1 MNGSL
6 GAHEWEGESVRTH
19 MDTFGNLA
27 GTCAHQASWWNRK
40 ARTMRT
46 RVVRPHGQIGRV
58 RVVLGSCSAE
68 SISEG
73 GGRRVGMGG
82 VAFSLHTY
90 HIVA

>member
-1 MNGSL
+1 MGGEVSQDT
-6 GAHEWEGESVRTH
+6 HEHIW
-19 MDTFGNLA
+19 A
-27 GTCAHQASWWNRK
+27 GTCTHQALWWNRK

-68 SISEG
+68 STRKG
-73 GGRRVGMGG
+73 GERRMGMGG

-90 HIVA
+90 HVVA